1 MPIIVLTARSEMSD
15 KISALDCGADDY
27 LTKPFDVEELL
38 ARIRVI
44 QRRLSV
50 TQTRLPQERI
60 FVNGDLKIDYGQG
73 CVYMNGEELHLT
85 PSEYKLLCILSR
97 NVGRVLT
104 YRFISKEIWGNEWES
119 NSGSRRVFM
128 TTLRRKLE
136 KGGKAQSYIQTH
148 VGVGYRMINL

>member
-1 MPIIVLTARSEMSD
+1 M
-15 KISALDCGADDY
+15 
-27 LTKPFDVEELL
+27 
-38 ARIRVI
+38 
-44 QRRLSV
+44 

-119 NSGSRRVFM
+119 NSGSLRVFM